1 MTIDFGPY
9 FSTPGI
15 GVFRGCSCLRQSQ
28 AVAKKQES
36 FCWPCFP
43 YYLFLLAFLFPKK
56 QPELPSPTFLVLLP
70 FPAFL
75 VLLALS
81 SHSSQTNN
89 QTNNQRNKQTHK
101 QETNTQTSAPRCSQK
116 LTGAPRNPRYF
127 QIIRDASRCY
137 QVLPDARRCSKVLP
151 DTPRCS
157 KMLPQTPRYSQ
168 IHPDAPRYSQMLR
181 NKQVNTFFYC
191 SRSFWGLFLS
201 VLACFSVVLDRFWR
215 RSGAFSASFWIQ
227 TGQKRVL
234 RASREF
240 GGRGEAK
247 LHAYRSNSCEYASNS
262 ARKRG

>member
-1 MTIDFGPY
+1 MAASASG
-9 FSTPGI
+9 S
-15 GVFRGCSCLRQSQ
+15 RRQSQ
-28 AVAKKQES
+28 RSRKVSAGLVS
-36 FCWPCFP
+36 PTTCFSWPSSSQTNNQS
-43 YYLFLLAFLFPKK
+43 YLP
-56 QPELPSPTFLVLLP
+56 LPSWFSYL
-70 FPAFL
+70 PAFL

-168 IHPDAPRYSQMLR
+168 IHPDARE
-181 NKQVNTFFYC
+181 T
-191 SRSFWGLFLS
+191 SRDGTWTILTRISS
-201 VLACFSVVLDRFWR
+201 
-215 RSGAFSASFWIQ
+215 
-227 TGQKRVL
+227 
-234 RASREF
+234 
-240 GGRGEAK
+240 
-247 LHAYRSNSCEYASNS
+247 
-262 ARKRG
+262 